1 MLLSVIQYCVISIS
15 GKGMGDILVV
25 TGRGVHGFPPREI
38 AKAALSS
45 KGASLCLSA
54 QRADVKPS

>member
-1 MLLSVIQYCVISIS
+1 
-15 GKGMGDILVV
+15 MGDILVV
-25 TGRGVHGFPPREI
+25 TGRGVHEFPSREI

>member
-1 MLLSVIQYCVISIS
+1 
-15 GKGMGDILVV
+15 MGEMSVV
-25 TGRGVHGFPPREI
+25 TRRGVHKFPPHEI